1 VHAILTLL
9 HIALMVYC
17 VVDLVATHRSK
28 VRSMPKPVW
37 FIIVIFIPLFG
48 SLLWILLG
56 RPEDAGFAPGTTND
70 EAASPPPRS
79 GPYGRSAADG
89 STAPRGPEDDPNF
102 LRDIDERLRRDRR
115 DGRGGD
121 T

>member
-1 VHAILTLL
+1 MHAILTLL

-17 VVDLVATHRSK
+17 VVDLVGTHRSK

-48 SLLWILLG
+48 SLLWLLVG
-56 RPEDAGFAPGTTND
+56 RPEDAGFAPGTSKG
-70 EAASPPPRS
+70 EAPSPPPRS
-79 GPYGRSAADG
+79 GPHGTTAAGG
-89 STAPRGPEDDPNF
+89 STAPRGPEDDPTF
-102 LRDIDERLRRDRR
+102 LRDIDERLRRKRR
-115 DGRGGD
+115 DGRDEG